1 MALKKT
7 IEYTVLD
14 LKIHGKEVDQN
25 LYFDLFD
32 YFKKQKKELL
42 INSHGLKLIYM
53 ELLDKEKP
61 KNGFMGNVLKW
72 DRNVSKVLNDELGR
86 ELSDAELA
94 EYTFPDELKP
104 NPKLFKFIFDAGK
117 RKILCEISEKDDNTI
132 SPHVL
137 LDFFRKLVDNDK
149 VRGLFG
155 TVEIKLIN
163 KPIQIETILQSR
175 KLTRI
180 EIFIDHSNLDGEA
193 LAKST
198 QIFEAK
204 RKKDHFLKLTDENV
218 NDIKM
223 AVKYGYV
230 NCSIKN
236 KDDRVEYF
244 STSLEHPFT
253 KKVTYN
259 TNQTDSYY
267 VIKANANDIF
277 KEIEE
282 S

>member
-1 MALKKT
+1 MAMQKT

-14 LKIHGKEVDQN
+14 IKIHGEKVDHN
-25 LYFDLFD
+25 LYFDLFN
-32 YFKKQKKELL
+32 YFKKEKKELL

-53 ELLDKEKP
+53 EPLDRDNP
-61 KNGFMGNVLKW
+61 KNGFIGNVLKW

-94 EYTFPDELKP
+94 EYTFPDQLKP
-104 NPKLFKFIFDAGK
+104 NPKLFKFIFDTRK
-117 RKILCEISEKDDNTI
+117 QKILCEISEKDDNTI
-132 SPHVL
+132 SPNVL
-137 LDFFRKLVDNDK
+137 LDFFRNLVDNDK
-149 VRGLFG
+149 IRNQFG

-163 KPIQIETILQSR
+163 KPIRLETILQTK
-175 KLTRI
+175 KLTRL
-180 EIFIDHSNLDGEA
+180 EIFIDHSNNESGT

-204 RKKDHFLKLTDENV
+204 RKKDSFLSLNEQNII
-218 NDIKM
+218 DIKM
-223 AVKYGYV
+223 AIEHGFV

-259 TNQTDSYY
+259 TNQTESYY
-267 VIKANANDIF
+267 VIKANADDIF
-277 KEIEE
+277 KEVE
-282 S
+282 

>member
-1 MALKKT
+1 MAIQKT

-14 LKIHGKEVDQN
+14 VKIHGEKVDKN

-32 YFKKQKKELL
+32 DFKKQKKELL

-53 ELLDKEKP
+53 EPLDRENP
-61 KNGFMGNVLKW
+61 KDGFIGNVLKW

-104 NPKLFKFIFDAGK
+104 NPKLFRFIFDTNK
-117 RKILCEISEKDDNTI
+117 HKILCEISEQDDNTI
-132 SPHVL
+132 SPNVL
-137 LDFFRKLVDNDK
+137 LDFFRTLVNND
-149 VRGLFG
+149 RTRNHFG
-155 TVEIKLIN
+155 TIEIKLIN
-163 KPIQIETILQSR
+163 KPIQLETILQTK
-175 KLTRI
+175 KLTRL
-180 EIFIDHSNLDGEA
+180 EILIDHSNNENEK

-204 RKKDHFLKLTDENV
+204 RKKDHFLSLNEQNIS
-218 NDIKM
+218 DIKM
-223 AVKYGYV
+223 AIRHGYV
-230 NCSIKN
+230 KCSIKN

-244 STSLEHPFT
+244 STSLDHPFT

-259 TNQTDSYY
+259 PNKTDSYHT
-267 VIKANANDIF
+267 IKANADDIF
-277 KEIEE
+277 RETE
-282 S
+282 